1 MEPRPGRDKSRPYIS
16 SSFLKV
22 HYHAHPGIHQ
32 QKGGYL
38 SIYHAF
44 AQGSRFHLRGGQCI
58 TSSHKPPSV
67 SPNGRPEPLREALNG
82 LEDQLASNRR
92 RGICSTLSDKK
103 ISGNREGMLALSPT
117 LFRTFQMPSTLLH
130 SPHRRAHQPDLLIG
144 VIIPKKI
151 FDWPEQVTVNLPKRI
166 RNHLVSRWIN

>member
-22 HYHAHPGIHQ
+22 HYHAHLGIRQ
-32 QKGGYL
+32 QELDVYPYIMRLCKVR
-38 SIYHAF
+38 SFISEEH
-44 AQGSRFHLRGGQCI
+44 QCI
-58 TSSHKPPSV
+58 TSSHKPPPV

>member
-1 MEPRPGRDKSRPYIS
+1 MNQGSRCRDAIDRVHLGVHGTGAWTRLIASTSAYMEPRPGRDQSRPYIS

-22 HYHAHPGIHQ
+22 HYHAHLGIRQ

-67 SPNGRPEPLREALNG
+67 
-82 LEDQLASNRR
+82 
-92 RGICSTLSDKK
+92 T
-103 ISGNREGMLALSPT
+103 PT
-117 LFRTFQMPSTLLH
+117 NSQTT
-130 SPHRRAHQPDLLIG
+130 
-144 VIIPKKI
+144 
-151 FDWPEQVTVNLPKRI
+151 
-166 RNHLVSRWIN
+166 

>member
-1 MEPRPGRDKSRPYIS
+1 MNQGSKCRDAIYRVHLGVHGTGPGRDLSRPYIRT
-16 SSFLKV
+16 SFLKV
-22 HYHAHPGIHQ
+22 HYHAHLDIGQ

-44 AQGSRFHLRGGQCI
+44 AQRSRFHLGGGQCI

-103 ISGNREGMLALSPT
+103 ISGNREGMLALSPQVIPN
-117 LFRTFQMPSTLLH
+117 FSRYSLLY
-130 SPHRRAHQPDLLIG
+130 SIRLIAALT
-144 VIIPKKI
+144 I
-151 FDWPEQVTVNLPKRI
+151 RI
-166 RNHLVSRWIN
+166 SS